1 MNFVAN
7 ELTVD
12 NASIVGFGYH
22 LMKRTAVMNIAQLY
36 QTGVGLP
43 DRDYYFKSDATL
55 RFKRPIKKVS
65 YYIISTNRQQPSGG

>member
-36 QTGVGLP
+36 QTGVVYL
-43 DRDYYFKSDATL
+43 
-55 RFKRPIKKVS
+55 IV
-65 YYIISTNRQQPSGG
+65 IIILNQMQH